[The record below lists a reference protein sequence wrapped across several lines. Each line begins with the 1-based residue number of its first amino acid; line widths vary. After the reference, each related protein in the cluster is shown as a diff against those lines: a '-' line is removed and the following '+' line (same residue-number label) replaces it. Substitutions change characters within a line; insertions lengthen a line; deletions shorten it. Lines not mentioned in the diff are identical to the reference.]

1 MYKTELERNMMDAV
15 FKAKLLIESR
25 HIEENDLKW
34 TYAATIDSKGIR
46 TRAEM
51 YVLKGKRPFG
61 YIIASYSIKKV
72 SVLDENF
79 GHLITYEVKKEIL

>member
-1 MYKTELERNMMDAV
+1 MIDLI
-15 FKAKLLIESR
+15 FKAKLLLESR
-25 HIEENDLKW
+25 HSEETELVW
-34 TYAATIDSKGIR
+34 TYAATIDSNGIR

-79 GHLITYEVKKEIL
+79 GHLITYEVKKEIR